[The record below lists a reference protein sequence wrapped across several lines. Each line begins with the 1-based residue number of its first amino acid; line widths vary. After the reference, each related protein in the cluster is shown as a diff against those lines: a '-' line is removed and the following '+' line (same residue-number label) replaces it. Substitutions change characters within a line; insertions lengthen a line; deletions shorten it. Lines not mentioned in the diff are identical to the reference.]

1 MGSLTVQT
9 FFAVIPPS
17 PPSTTCWKGLAAEAL
32 AEVAVAEVAV
42 AEALAEALA
51 EVPFMLQAA
60 AAMVRRLETSM
71 TRLRRRRGRRRSTQE
86 SSAITL
92 T

>member
-32 AEVAVAEVAV
+32 AEALAEVAV

-60 AAMVRRLETSM
+60 AMVRRLETPM
-71 TRLRRRRGRRRSTQE
+71 TRLRRRRRRRRSTQE

>member
-32 AEVAVAEVAV
+32 AEALAEVAV

-60 AAMVRRLETSM
+60 AAMVRRLETPM
-71 TRLRRRRGRRRSTQE
+71 TRLRRRRGKRRSTQE

>member
-32 AEVAVAEVAV
+32 AEALAEVAV

-60 AAMVRRLETSM
+60 AAMVRRLDTPM
-71 TRLRRRRGRRRSTQE
+71 TRLRRRRGGRRSTQE

-92 T
+92 P

>member
-32 AEVAVAEVAV
+32 AEALAEVAV

>member
-32 AEVAVAEVAV
+32 AEVAVAE
-42 AEALAEALA
+42 ALAEALA

-60 AAMVRRLETSM
+60 AAMVRRLETPM